1 MFLPSIN
8 VKKRTLNMLNYK
20 KKYIIAIILCIFLAT
35 FKIATAKGNQPSE
48 TPPTV
53 SKPQQE
59 PHIRLSPEEQLWVK
73 DHPTITVSNEFD
85 WPPFDFTLSGKPHG
99 FGIDLMNLISEYSG
113 IQFQYINGFTWDQL
127 VEMYSNG
134 EIDILHSVSM
144 TPEREKY
151 SYFSPPYFH
160 SKNVL
165 IFRQD
170 TPESN
175 NLKDL
180 EGKIIALPKGWSSI
194 EFFRTHYPKVH
205 IVEVASTRQ
214 ALEYVE
220 QGKVFATVEQK
231 EIAQYFMKK
240 FGFHDLRISQWIEN
254 NDLQKT
260 SSMHFAVLKE
270 NPVLYQILIKA
281 QNNIPPETFEAL
293 NQKWFSREGRALGR
307 EDVGLTPDE
316 RRFLIDH
323 DSISYCVPPEAMPF
337 SAIKNGQITG
347 MTTDYIDI
355 FSEKLG
361 IPFRLIPVDSW
372 EESNE
377 KFLSGECEIYPMVSM
392 PGKLKDTLDVTSP
405 ILHFQ
410 GAIITRENEEF
421 IAGLQHFVGKK
432 LAIVKYGI
440 TKESVAS
447 RYPHIEV
454 LAFKNTQECLLQ
466 VANGTADGALLA
478 LPVAAYYIRHLG
490 LSHLKIAGYS
500 GSEGAIR
507 IGVKKDLPHLHSIM
521 SKLIRSIPQSDINA
535 VYQKWI
541 SLRFEHKPDHT
552 LLWKVVALIT
562 FVVILV
568 LLWNRQLFKLNK
580 KIAEANKK
588 LEEKSEELER
598 LSITDGLTGLYNRRH
613 ADNRLAKEMVR
624 ADRYNGQLSLIM
636 ADLDF
641 FKKVN
646 DVWGHQAGDSV
657 LQGFSTILSDNT
669 RETDLVSRWGG
680 EEFLIICPQTDLQ
693 GAMTKAEN
701 LRRIFAN
708 TTFKDIGSKTAS
720 FGIAAYLPGE
730 NKNSL
735 VKRADDALYRAKD
748 NGRNRVESSK

>member
-1 MFLPSIN
+1 
-8 VKKRTLNMLNYK
+8 MLNYK
-20 KKYIIAIILCIFLAT
+20 KIHIIAIILCVFLAT
-35 FKIATAKGNQPSE
+35 FKISTAKASQPTDSLQAVS
-48 TPPTV
+48 PP
-53 SKPQQE
+53 
-59 PHIRLSPEEQLWVK
+59 RLEARIQLNPEEQLWIK
-73 DHPTITVSNEFD
+73 EHPTITVSNEFD

-127 VEMYSNG
+127 VEMFSNG
-134 EIDILHSVSM
+134 EIDLLHSLSM
-144 TPEREKY
+144 TPEREKQ

-170 TPESN
+170 TPETS

-194 EFFRTHYPKVH
+194 EFFRSHYPKVH
-205 IVEVASTRQ
+205 IVEVASSRQ
-214 ALEYVE
+214 ALEYVD

-240 FGFHDLRISQWIEN
+240 FGFHDLRLSQWIDN
-254 NDLQKT
+254 TDLQKT
-260 SSMHFAVLKE
+260 SSMHFAVLKN

-281 QNNIPPETFEAL
+281 QNNIPPETLEVL
-293 NQKWFSREGRALGR
+293 KQKWFSREGRALGS

-316 RRFLIDH
+316 RRFLSDH
-323 DSISYCVPPEAMPF
+323 DSISYCVPPEVMPF
-337 SAIKNGQITG
+337 SAIKNEQITG
-347 MTTDYIDI
+347 MAADYIDI
-355 FSEKLG
+355 FSERLG
-361 IPFRLIPVDSW
+361 VPFHLIPTVSW
-372 EESNE
+372 KESNE
-377 KFLSGECEIYPMVSM
+377 RFQSGECQIFPVVSM
-392 PGKLKDTLDVTSP
+392 PGKLKDTMDLTSP
-405 ILHFQ
+405 ILNFQ
-410 GAIITRENEEF
+410 AAIITREDEEF
-421 IAGLQHFVGKK
+421 IASLQHFVGKK

-440 TKESVAS
+440 TKESVVT

-454 LAFKNTQECLLQ
+454 LPFENTRECLLQ
-466 VANGTADGALLA
+466 VANGTTDGALLA
-478 LPVAAYYIRHLG
+478 LPVAAYYIRRLG

-507 IGVKKDLPHLHSIM
+507 IGVKKDQPHLHSIM

-541 SLRFEHKPDHT
+541 SLRFEHKPDYT
-552 LLWKVVALIT
+552 LLWKVVAIISFL
-562 FVVILV
+562 VILV

-588 LEEKSEELER
+588 LEEKSEELKR

-613 ADNRLAKEMVR
+613 ADSKLAQEMVR

-657 LQGFSTILSDNT
+657 LQAFATILSDNT

-680 EEFLIICPQTDLQ
+680 EEFLIICPQTDLR
-693 GAMTKAEN
+693 GAITKAEN
-701 LRRIFAN
+701 LRKTFAN

-720 FGIAAYLPGE
+720 FGVAAYLPGE

-735 VKRADDALYRAKD
+735 VKRTDEALYRAKD
-748 NGRNRVESSK
+748 NGRNRVESSTN